1 MADVINAARVYLA
14 ALIIFAEVC
23 KWVIVRY
30 QGPFRILE
38 PFAGGHPDTA
48 SGNSKHKLTV
58 LEMIAT
64 WYQST
69 DSTRRFILEYYDW
82 ACKVAF
88 CLAAVQ
94 AVVCAVSMLAEMT
107 MSGSAA
113 TR

>member
-14 ALIIFAEVC
+14 ALIVFAEVC
-23 KWVIVRY
+23 EWAVVRY

-38 PFAGGHPDTA
+38 PFAGMLA
-48 SGNSKHKLTV
+48 
-58 LEMIAT
+58 I

-82 ACKVAF
+82 AYKVAK

-94 AVVCAVSMLAEMT
+94 AGVCAVSMVAEMP
-107 MSGSAA
+107 MNGAAA
-113 TR
+113 TQ